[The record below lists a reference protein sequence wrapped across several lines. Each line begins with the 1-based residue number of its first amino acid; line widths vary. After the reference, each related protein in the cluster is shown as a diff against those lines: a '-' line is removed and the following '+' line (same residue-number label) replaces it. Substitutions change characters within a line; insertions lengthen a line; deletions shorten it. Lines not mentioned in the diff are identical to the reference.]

1 MTFEEMK
8 KDHDHYDAYKDW
20 VSVVEAKKTGLIPKK
35 YHKYFPDTCDCG
47 SENIIKNNLRQFT
60 CCDPKCYQKEACQMA
75 EFMSRSNIERLGEA
89 NCLRIISLFR
99 SYDERLK
106 RTGRESI
113 FPTGSFLDIFDV
125 PYENWPLE
133 TGSALERDFAV
144 AVETLKNGD
153 VTFPE
158 LISRLGIE
166 SLGSNSLK
174 LFDGL
179 CCAKDLA
186 NAIDKEGG
194 VRYFCYSRGVY
205 APDIINNVYESLI
218 DIANA
223 ERLFHHSLRR
233 QGVITL
239 DVCVTGSSILKRASL
254 TKSQLI
260 SILNKASIGETGI
273 QYFEFRLC
281 TALQSAPF
289 ILYTNP
295 SSSAK
300 FRAGAARGNIT
311 DEFGEHPVLMQIDDF
326 FDLLQKHVTEID
338 KEVQNGQ

>member
-1 MTFEEMK
+1 
-8 KDHDHYDAYKDW
+8 
-20 VSVVEAKKTGLIPKK
+20 
-35 YHKYFPDTCDCG
+35 
-47 SENIIKNNLRQFT
+47 
-60 CCDPKCYQKEACQMA
+60 MA

-89 NCLRIISLFR
+89 SCLRIISLFR

-106 RTGRESI
+106 SAGKESI
-113 FPTGSFLDIFDV
+113 FPTGSFLDIFEV

-133 TGSALERDFAV
+133 AGSALERDFAI

-179 CCAKDLA
+179 SCAKDLA

-233 QGVITL
+233 QGVVTL
-239 DVCVTGSSILKRASL
+239 DICVTGSSILKGVSL
-254 TKSQLI
+254 TKSQLV
-260 SILNKASIGETGI
+260 SVLNKASIGETGI

-300 FRAGAARGNIT
+300 FRAGAARGDIA